1 MSLQTLP
8 LDLLEKILSFCSSN
22 DAARMLRMNQ
32 HLKAVISEI
41 LSSSYWTAKTIVERK
56 FSIQSS
62 AEVDQK
68 SPFISEIA
76 RMFQA
81 IVNGGSKDPR
91 REVKDW
97 FDKAYPVSITLKL
110 NCTCLDAFHQRYDD
124 DQDDDFVRCLGVYDR
139 RSSLINSYPSY
150 EQRETNPQCDTITI
164 EVISR
169 CIYQFK
175 GEWIIG
181 DCITKGTHEPIKEPA
196 IISAEIPDLVS
207 SSPFI
212 HRNLVFLSP
221 FINRSQNHQNQDI
234 PVISKISANIP
245 PTGTGPSPLQMI
257 ITNVPSPCT
266 VTVTAPGLDLEHCG
280 SYVASEED
288 WSYGRRLFKQTGGT
302 NVLLVA
308 FGGEWHLT
316 IGDFND
322 FYAISAHE
330 APSLCPA
337 DPRAGRFEAW
347 PELVV
352 NCDVHHDLSPIHLR
366 N

>member
-150 EQRETNPQCDTITI
+150 EQRETNVFALVAPAVKQPTSFSNSHRDTI
-164 EVISR
+164 EVNSR

-175 GEWIIG
+175 GEW
-181 DCITKGTHEPIKEPA
+181 
-196 IISAEIPDLVS
+196 
-207 SSPFI
+207 
-212 HRNLVFLSP
+212 
-221 FINRSQNHQNQDI
+221 
-234 PVISKISANIP
+234 
-245 PTGTGPSPLQMI
+245 
-257 ITNVPSPCT
+257 
-266 VTVTAPGLDLEHCG
+266 
-280 SYVASEED
+280 
-288 WSYGRRLFKQTGGT
+288 SYGRRWFKQTGGT
-302 NVLLVA
+302 NVLWVA
-308 FGGEWHLT
+308 THGEWHLT
-316 IGDFND
+316 TGDFRYL
-322 FYAISAHE
+322 YAISAHE

>member
-41 LSSSYWTAKTIVERK
+41 LSSSYWAAKTIVESK

-76 RMFQA
+76 RMYQA
-81 IVNGGSKDPR
+81 IVDGGSKDPR

-97 FDKAYPVSITLKL
+97 FDKAYPVSINLEL
-110 NCTCLDAFHQRYDD
+110 NNTCLDAFHQRYDD

-221 FINRSQNHQNQDI
+221 FINRSQNHQNQDDDV

-257 ITNVPSPCT
+257 ITDVPSPCT
-266 VTVTAPGLDLEHCG
+266 VTVTAPGLDLNNGHVTGGPTHNVSMVNCLEYLG

-288 WSYGRRLFKQTGGT
+288 WINGYRVFKQMGGT
-302 NVLLVA
+302 NVLVA
-308 FGGEWHLT
+308 SG
-316 IGDFND
+316 I
-322 FYAISAHE
+322 
-330 APSLCPA
+330 
-337 DPRAGRFEAW
+337 
-347 PELVV
+347 
-352 NCDVHHDLSPIHLR
+352 
-366 N
+366 